1 MTDEGIHDELDVEDP
16 LIAGPGHLCAS
27 LSLELTTDEQVR
39 EWLPN
44 MVGIEPSLVFRLR
57 DARQVAAF
65 GEGTRLAVDHPDYQD
80 VVGVAPVT
88 VAELT
93 ADLAESD

>member
-1 MTDEGIHDELDVEDP
+1 
-16 LIAGPGHLCAS
+16 
-27 LSLELTTDEQVR
+27 
-39 EWLPN
+39 